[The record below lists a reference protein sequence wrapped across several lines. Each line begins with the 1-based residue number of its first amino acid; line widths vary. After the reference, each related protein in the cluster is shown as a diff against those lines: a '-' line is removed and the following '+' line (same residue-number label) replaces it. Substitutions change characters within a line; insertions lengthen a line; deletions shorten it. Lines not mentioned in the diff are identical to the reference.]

1 MGLIQPYSGKYV
13 TAKSASSEIDADA
26 IIAGCDSVD
35 SAISKMTSVLS
46 NIYSEGSKI
55 TSDAL
60 SFDGVNIS
68 GVLDEC
74 YSNMSNGYN
83 NVIQTTNQIREQ
95 AISIYNQL
103 QEQYNQEAKT
113 KDMQMA
119 SLENKKNN

>member
-1 MGLIQPYSGKYV
+1 MVRMEEHMGLIQPYSGKYV

-68 GVLDEC
+68 VVLDEC
-74 YSNMSNGYN
+74 
-83 NVIQTTNQIREQ
+83 
-95 AISIYNQL
+95 
-103 QEQYNQEAKT
+103 
-113 KDMQMA
+113 
-119 SLENKKNN
+119 

>member
-35 SAISKMTSVLS
+35 SAISKMTSVSS

-74 YSNMSNGYN
+74 CSNMSNGYN